1 MNMHKSDK
9 NTNIDQKPLLC
20 EYAVMPF
27 ADCFCLNI
35 SGSSIPKI
43 AKYCMEQNSGCP
55 IYERRRSENTTKQ
68 VNINA

>member
-1 MNMHKSDK
+1 MLKSDK
-9 NTNIDQKPLLC
+9 NTNIDQTPLLC

-43 AKYCMEQNSGCP
+43 AKYCMDESSDCP
-55 IYERRRSENTTKQ
+55 VYEKWRAEKRIDQ
-68 VNINA
+68 VNTNV